1 MSSLVV
7 PPTPLDLD
15 LPFDE
20 WRTYQREAVQ
30 DIVGLFDGYKVVL
43 LSAPTGS
50 GKTIIGSAL
59 GRVLSGTALFLSHT
73 IRLQE
78 QQLQTLP
85 EARTA
90 MGRSNHPCA
99 LRDPMTDQPVE
110 GLTAAEAPCKCEY
123 VLECPYYCQFLDC
136 AETPEAVL
144 NYAYATRILRA
155 KYIKLGE
162 DEGLPNPFR
171 NRDVMVCDE
180 GHLLERALVDAE
192 GVQVSR
198 RAFKQIG
205 LDIPDSRDVRDWVL
219 WAQGH
224 VDDINE
230 ELGSARQALR
240 ASPSNRN
247 LRSEVRRLRAAAEV
261 LTKLAEIDVQDVPWF
276 VGRTEH
282 GYQVRPLW
290 VWDQA
295 TPVLFRHSPHVLIM
309 SATLGDP
316 ALLARLLGLKHGEW
330 TSIEVASTFP
340 VPNRPVYY
348 WPVAKMRHGMPD
360 SEKVRQA
367 QALDRLA
374 ALFPNTPGVVH
385 CNSFALGKF
394 LAENVQ
400 LGTRARIALHMPG
413 DRTAVPAFEAE
424 CIAGRG
430 NPILVSPSVTVGVD
444 WDFVGWAMIPKVP
457 YPDLGDDIVRLR
469 FEYVT
474 EGGEPIGKR
483 VYQQDAAVT
492 VVQAAGRHVRTE
504 RSKGVTVITDRAF
517 WPLFKYQAPAAF
529 PQWFRDAVV
538 WQEM

>member
-1 MSSLVV
+1 MSGLTV

-15 LPFDE
+15 LPFE
-20 WRTYQREAVQ
+20 AWRQYQQEAVQ
-30 DIVGLFDGYKVVL
+30 DIVDAYRQYKVVL

-50 GKTIIGSAL
+50 GKTVTGSAI
-59 GRVLSGTALFLSHT
+59 GRVISGTALFLSHT
-73 IRLQE
+73 IRLQG
-78 QQLQTLP
+78 QQLLTLP
-85 EARTA
+85 DARTA
-90 MGRSNHPCA
+90 TGRGNHPCA
-99 LRDPMTDQPVE
+99 LRDPMTEQLVD

-123 VLECPYYCQFLDC
+123 LPECSYYQQFFDC
-136 AETPEAVL
+136 AEAPEAVL

-155 KYIKLGE
+155 KYVKLSE
-162 DEGLPNPFR
+162 DEGFPNPFR

-198 RAFKQIG
+198 RAFKQLG
-205 LDIPDSRDVRDWVL
+205 LTIPDSRDIKDWVV
-219 WAQGH
+219 WGAGH
-224 VDDINE
+224 VDSINQ
-230 ELGSARQALR
+230 ELAGARNALR
-240 ASPSNRN
+240 ASPGRQT
-247 LRSEVRRLRAAAEV
+247 LRSEVRRLRACSEV
-261 LTKLAEIDVQDVPWF
+261 LTKLSEIDVQDVPWF

-316 ALLARLLGLKHGEW
+316 SLLARLLGLRSREW
-330 TSIEVASTFP
+330 THVEVPSTFP
-340 VPNRPVYY
+340 VSNRPVYY

-374 ALFPNTPGVVH
+374 ALFPTTPGVVH
-385 CNSFALGKF
+385 CNSFALGEF
-394 LAENVQ
+394 LYKHVRPTTRSRLLLHWRGQNDIVQ
-400 LGTRARIALHMPG
+400 
-413 DRTAVPAFEAE
+413 DFE
-424 CIAGRG
+424 R
-430 NPILVSPSVTVGVD
+430 NPFNHILISPSVTVGVD

-474 EGGEPIGKR
+474 EEGEPIGKR

>member
-1 MSSLVV
+1 MSSLTV
-7 PPTPLDLD
+7 PPTPEDLG
-15 LPFDE
+15 LPFE
-20 WRTYQREAVQ
+20 AWRQYQREAVQ
-30 DIVGLFDGYKVVL
+30 DLVSQFDGYRVVL

-50 GKTIIGSAL
+50 GKTIIGSAI
-59 GRVLSGTALFLSHT
+59 GRVLSGSALFLSHT
-73 IRLQE
+73 IRLQQ
-78 QQLQTLP
+78 QQLLTLP
-85 EARTA
+85 EAKTA
-90 MGRSNHPCA
+90 TGRGNHPCV
-99 LRDPMTDQPVE
+99 LKDPMTDTTVE
-110 GLTAAEAPCKCEY
+110 GLMAAEAPCKCEY
-123 VLECPYYCQFLDC
+123 VMECPYYCQFFDC

-155 KYIKLGE
+155 KYIKIE
-162 DEGLPNPFR
+162 DEGFPNPFR
-171 NRDVMVCDE
+171 GRDVMVCDE

-198 RAFKQIG
+198 RAFKSIG
-205 LDIPDSRDVRDWVL
+205 IDVPDSRDIEDWVS
-219 WAQGH
+219 WADGH
-224 VDDINE
+224 VGGVSQI
-230 ELGSARQALR
+230 LLPAARHALR
-240 ASPSNRN
+240 ANPASRS
-247 LRSEVRRLRAAAEV
+247 LRSEVRRLRAASEV
-261 LTKLAEIDVQDVPWF
+261 LTKLSEIDVQDVPWF

-316 ALLARLLGLKHGEW
+316 SLLARLLGLKHGEW
-330 TSIEVASTFP
+330 THLEVPSTFP

-374 ALFPNTPGVVH
+374 ALFPSTPGVVH
-385 CNSFALGKF
+385 CNSFALGEF
-394 LAENVQ
+394 LEEHVKE
-400 LGTRARIALHMPG
+400 TTWSRMMVPRRG
-413 DRTAVPAFEAE
+413 DNGGVVRAFERE
-424 CIAGRG
+424 PKNC
-430 NPILVSPSVTVGVD
+430 ILVSPSVTVGVD
-444 WDFVGWAMIPKVP
+444 WDFVGWSMIPKVP

-474 EGGEPIGKR
+474 EEGEPIGKK

>member
-1 MSSLVV
+1 MSMLAV
-7 PPTPLDLD
+7 PATPRDLG
-15 LPFDE
+15 LPFDK
-20 WRTYQREAVQ
+20 WRKYQREAVQ
-30 DIVGLFDGYKVVL
+30 DIIDLFDEYRVVL
-43 LSAPTGS
+43 LGAPTGS
-50 GKTIIGSAL
+50 GKTVIGSAL
-59 GRVLSGTALFLSHT
+59 GRVLSGSALFLSHT

-90 MGRSNHPCA
+90 TGRGNHPCV
-99 LRDPMTDQPVE
+99 LRDPLTDQLVD

-123 VLECPYYCQFLDC
+123 VLECPYFCQFLDC

-155 KYIKLGE
+155 RYIKVDP
-162 DEGLPNPFR
+162 DEEGFPNPFR
-171 NRDVMVCDE
+171 GRDVMVCDE

-205 LDIPDSRDVRDWVL
+205 IDIPDSRDIQHWVP
-219 WAQGH
+219 WGAAH
-224 VDDINE
+224 VDEVNE
-230 ELGSARQALR
+230 ELTSARQALR
-240 ASPSNRN
+240 ASPSNRT
-247 LRSEVRRLRAAAEV
+247 LRTEVRRLRSASEV

-309 SATLGDP
+309 SATLGNP
-316 ALLARLLGLKHGEW
+316 VLLARLLGLKPGEW
-330 TSIEVASTFP
+330 THLEVPSTFP

-374 ALFPNTPGVVH
+374 ALFPSTPGVVH
-385 CNSFALGKF
+385 CNSFALGEF
-394 LAENVQ
+394 LEAKASPE
-400 LGTRARIALHMPG
+400 TRKRVLLHSRYDRGAVSVFEQQPG
-413 DRTAVPAFEAE
+413 NR
-424 CIAGRG
+424 
-430 NPILVSPSVTVGVD
+430 ILVSPSVTVGVD
-444 WDFVGWAMIPKVP
+444 WDFVGWSMIPKVP

-474 EGGEPIGKR
+474 EEGEPIGKQ
-483 VYQQDAAVT
+483 VYQQEAAVT

>member
-1 MSSLVV
+1 MSSLTV
-7 PPTPLDLD
+7 PPTPRDLD

-20 WRTYQREAVQ
+20 WRRYQREAVQ
-30 DIVGLFDGYKVVL
+30 DIVHLFDGYKVVL

-90 MGRSNHPCA
+90 TGRGNHPCV
-99 LRDPMTDQPVE
+99 LRDPMTDQPVD

-123 VLECPYYCQFLDC
+123 LLECPYYCQFLDC

-155 KYIKLGE
+155 RYIKLGDE
-162 DEGLPNPFR
+162 DGFPNPFR
-171 NRDVMVCDE
+171 GRDVMVCDE

-198 RAFKQIG
+198 RAFKQVG
-205 LDIPDSRDVRDWVL
+205 LDIPDSRDVEEWVQ
-219 WAQGH
+219 WGQGQA
-224 VDDINE
+224 DDVNE
-230 ELGSARQALR
+230 ELSSVRLALR
-240 ASPSNRN
+240 ASPTNRG
-247 LRSEVRRLRAAAEV
+247 LRSEVRRLRAASEV
-261 LTKLAEIDVQDVPWF
+261 LTKLAEIDLQDVPWF

-316 ALLARLLGLKHGEW
+316 SLLARLLGLRSGEW
-330 TSIEVASTFP
+330 THLEVASTFP

-374 ALFPNTPGVVH
+374 ALFPTTPGVVH
-385 CNSFALGKF
+385 CNSFALGEF
-394 LAENVQ
+394 LEKHVQ
-400 LGTRARIALHMPG
+400 PATWNRLMVHRRGEAGMLGRFEQSPMNRIL
-413 DRTAVPAFEAE
+413 
-424 CIAGRG
+424 I
-430 NPILVSPSVTVGVD
+430 SPSVTVGVD
-444 WDFVGWAMIPKVP
+444 WDFVSWAMIPKVP

-469 FEYVT
+469 FEYAT
-474 EGGEPIGKR
+474 EEGEPIGKR

-538 WQEM
+538 WQEL